1 MKKENKQTKK
11 QLFENTKNKLL
22 LYANQPVNNVLKE
35 LDSSLSGLSDDK
47 VPTYQ
52 EKYGK
57 NLIGNKNRY
66 RWWKSLLEATILN
79 PFSIILMAIGVLVVT
94 VLSSPDWY
102 SFGIIVAILLVTILL
117 KVIQEARSNKA
128 SEKLNE
134 MIENK
139 ALVER
144 DNVKKE
150 IPIDEIVPGDIV
162 WLAAGDMIP
171 ADMIIISSK
180 DLFITQSTLTG
191 ESEPCEKFNTNTNKK
206 TTNPL
211 ELTNVCYMG
220 TTVASGTAY
229 GVVVNTA
236 NNTYLGRMA
245 KTISKKRTRTSFDKG
260 ISSVSLLLMITTI
273 VMVITVFLL
282 QGFISQADDRWIQ
295 ALTFSL
301 ALAVGLTPELL
312 PMILTANLAK
322 QSFKMA
328 KQKTIVKNI
337 NSIQAFGAMDVLCT
351 DKTGTLT
358 EDHIVL
364 ERHINVEGKDDKRVL
379 MYGFLNS
386 QFQTGLKNVLDRAI
400 IDKANN
406 EHVSNICNQFVKI
419 DEIPFTFTRRRMSII
434 IDEKDNNDNI
444 RLITKG
450 AIEEILKICTVAEYK
465 GKVVKID
472 KKLKEKI
479 LTTTKLMNEQGMRV
493 IGVATNN
500 IKLSAKHQFS
510 EKDEVNMKL
519 IGYITLLDP
528 PKFSA
533 KSAIHDLQKKGV
545 QVKVLTGDNDIVARY
560 ICEQVGIRGAKVL
573 LGEQIE
579 NMTDEHL
586 RNVVMKYSIFA
597 KLAPDQKVRIVNAI
611 KFMKHSVG
619 FMGDGINDAGA
630 MRAADLGISVDTAVD
645 IAKESADIILL
656 EKDLNILGKGCV
668 EGRKTYANIIK
679 YIKMT
684 VSSNFGNMLSM
695 LVASIWLASFNILPM
710 RPEQILMLNLIY
722 DLAQIS
728 LPWDNVDEDFYSK
741 PRNWNAGSI
750 LKFMLFIGPISSIFD
765 ITTFLILFYV
775 LKINDGTKANDL
787 SFFQTTWFLESLLT
801 QSAVILVLRSNK
813 PPFIRTRP
821 SMAVVT
827 SVFITTIVGLILS
840 LTPHLEPIF
849 VSLTI
854 HPIILLYITAIIVG
868 YATTAQ
874 LSKMLYIKLFKSW
887 L

>member
-1 MKKENKQTKK
+1 
-11 QLFENTKNKLL
+11 
-22 LYANQPVNNVLKE
+22 
-35 LDSSLSGLSDDK
+35 
-47 VPTYQ
+47 
-52 EKYGK
+52 
-57 NLIGNKNRY
+57 
-66 RWWKSLLEATILN
+66 
-79 PFSIILMAIGVLVVT
+79 
-94 VLSSPDWY
+94 
-102 SFGIIVAILLVTILL
+102 
-117 KVIQEARSNKA
+117 
-128 SEKLNE
+128 
-134 MIENK
+134 
-139 ALVER
+139 
-144 DNVKKE
+144 
-150 IPIDEIVPGDIV
+150 
-162 WLAAGDMIP
+162 
-171 ADMIIISSK
+171 
-180 DLFITQSTLTG
+180 
-191 ESEPCEKFNTNTNKK
+191 
-206 TTNPL
+206 
-211 ELTNVCYMG
+211 
-220 TTVASGTAY
+220 
-229 GVVVNTA
+229 
-236 NNTYLGRMA
+236 
-245 KTISKKRTRTSFDKG
+245 
-260 ISSVSLLLMITTI
+260 
-273 VMVITVFLL
+273 
-282 QGFISQADDRWIQ
+282 
-295 ALTFSL
+295 
-301 ALAVGLTPELL
+301 LAVGLTPELL

-519 IGYITLLDP
+519 IGYIALLDP

-545 QVKVLTGDNDIVARY
+545 QVKVLTGDNDVVARY

-611 KFMKHSVG
+611 KSMKHSVG

-695 LVASIWLASFNILPM
+695 LVASI
-710 RPEQILMLNLIY
+710 
-722 DLAQIS
+722 
-728 LPWDNVDEDFYSK
+728 
-741 PRNWNAGSI
+741 
-750 LKFMLFIGPISSIFD
+750 
-765 ITTFLILFYV
+765 
-775 LKINDGTKANDL
+775 
-787 SFFQTTWFLESLLT
+787 
-801 QSAVILVLRSNK
+801 
-813 PPFIRTRP
+813 
-821 SMAVVT
+821 
-827 SVFITTIVGLILS
+827 
-840 LTPHLEPIF
+840 
-849 VSLTI
+849 
-854 HPIILLYITAIIVG
+854 
-868 YATTAQ
+868 
-874 LSKMLYIKLFKSW
+874 
-887 L
+887 